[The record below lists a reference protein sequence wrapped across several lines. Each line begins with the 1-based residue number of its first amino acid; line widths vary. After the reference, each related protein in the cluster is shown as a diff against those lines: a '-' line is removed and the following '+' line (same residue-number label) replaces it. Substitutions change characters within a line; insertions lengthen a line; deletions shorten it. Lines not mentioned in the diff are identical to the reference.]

1 MYYIILNANR
11 RTKKRGRPG
20 NEASLQLIGCGR
32 GWAAYLWHHM
42 TDRGHAKM
50 ALLSEAEIFDAC
62 KGGDQDRVVRIIS
75 QGTDPRQV
83 RNHDFLE
90 ETLLHTAC
98 RYVLS

>member
-1 MYYIILNANR
+1 
-11 RTKKRGRPG
+11 
-20 NEASLQLIGCGR
+20 
-32 GWAAYLWHHM
+32 
-42 TDRGHAKM
+42 M

-62 KGGDQDRVVRIIS
+62 KGGDQDRVVSIIS

-83 RNHDFLE
+83 RNHDFME